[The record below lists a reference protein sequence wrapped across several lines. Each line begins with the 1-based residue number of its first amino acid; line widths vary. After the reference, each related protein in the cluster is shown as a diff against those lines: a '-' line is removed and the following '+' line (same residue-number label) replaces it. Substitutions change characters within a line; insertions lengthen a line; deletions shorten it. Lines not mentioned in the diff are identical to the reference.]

1 MVVMQGG
8 GRRSDMGK
16 GEQVELRPA
25 VQRGQRASLTGSSW
39 EETGGGCGT
48 GSEGVEGNTFLM
60 EGQPVQRPW
69 AYEQVWCTFEDQPA
83 GLQGGGE
90 QALKRE
96 VAT

>member
-1 MVVMQGG
+1 MQGG

-48 GSEGVEGNTFLM
+48 GSEGVEGKTS
-60 EGQPVQRPW
+60 
-69 AYEQVWCTFEDQPA
+69 
-83 GLQGGGE
+83 
-90 QALKRE
+90 
-96 VAT
+96 

>member
-8 GRRSDMGK
+8 RRSDVGK
-16 GEQVELRPA
+16 AEQVEMRPA

-48 GSEGVEGNTFLM
+48 GSEGVEGKTFLM

-69 AYEQVWCTFEDQPA
+69 ACEQLWCTFEDQPA
-83 GLQGGGE
+83 GLRGGGE
-90 QALKRE
+90 RALKTE